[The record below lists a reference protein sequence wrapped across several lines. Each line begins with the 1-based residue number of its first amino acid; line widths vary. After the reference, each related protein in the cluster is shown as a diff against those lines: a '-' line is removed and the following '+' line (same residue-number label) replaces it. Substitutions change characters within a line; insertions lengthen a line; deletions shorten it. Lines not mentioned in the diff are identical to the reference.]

1 MLSAVVA
8 AVLCVANTAPAP
20 VAGKVTDWFRR
31 PQCTWCAGN
40 RGLEFAVG
48 QNTPVR
54 MSWPGT
60 VTFVGPVGAVPY
72 VVVEIDQVAAGIA
85 PERGG
90 LLATPLYEVMGGVNG
105 ALVTLGEVVNPLQVV
120 GYASQW
126 FYVGLRLGSRAENN
140 YLDPAVF
147 FGLTRPRARLISPTA
162 ARSFVAQGESGSS
175 LSPWL
180 SSRHR
185 PHGGMAGATNN
196 SSTRHCTVSLPVVA
210 SARRPV
216 S

>member
-1 MLSAVVA
+1 MLSAVFAVA
-8 AVLCVANTAPAP
+8 ICIANTAPAP

-60 VTFVGPVGAVPY
+60 VSFVGPVGGVPY

-90 LLATPLYEVMGGVNG
+90 QVATPLYEVMGGVNG
-105 ALVTLGEVVNPLQVV
+105 ALVALGEAVNPLQVV
-120 GYASQW
+120 GYAHQW
-126 FYVGLRLGSRAENN
+126 FYVGLRLGTRTAGS

-147 FGLTRPRARLISPTA
+147 FGLARPRARLVSPTV

-175 LSPWL
+175 LSSWL
-180 SSRHR
+180 SSSHR

-196 SSTRHCTVSLPVVA
+196 PTTRHCTVSLPVVA

>member
-1 MLSAVVA
+1 MLSAVFAV
-8 AVLCVANTAPAP
+8 VLCVVNTAPAP

-54 MSWPGT
+54 MPWPGI
-60 VTFVGPVGAVPY
+60 VTFVGPVGGVPY

-90 LLATPLYEVMGGVNG
+90 QLVTPLYEVLGGVNG
-105 ALVTLGEVVNPLQVV
+105 PLVALGEAVNPLQVV
-120 GYASQW
+120 GYAHQW
-126 FYVGLRLGSRAENN
+126 FYVGLRLGARAENN

-147 FGLTRPRARLISPTA
+147 FGLTRPRARLVSPA
-162 ARSFVAQGESGSS
+162 VARSFVAQGESGSS
-175 LSPWL
+175 LSSWL
-180 SSRHR
+180 SSSHR
-185 PHGGMAGATNN
+185 PHDGMAGATNKQT
-196 SSTRHCTVSLPVVA
+196 TRHCTVSLPVVA

>member
-48 QNTPVR
+48 QKTPVR

-60 VTFVGPVGAVPY
+60 VTFVGPVGGVPY

-85 PERGG
+85 PDRGG
-90 LLATPLYEVMGGVNG
+90 QPDTPLYEVLGGVND
-105 ALVTLGEVVNPLQVV
+105 ALVTLGEAVNPLQVV
-120 GYASQW
+120 GDASQW
-126 FYVGLRLGSRAENN
+126 FYVGLRLGSRAEGN
-140 YLDPAVF
+140 YLDPAAF

-175 LSPWL
+175 LSSWL
-180 SSRHR
+180 SSSHR

>member
-1 MLSAVVA
+1 MLSAVFAVA
-8 AVLCVANTAPAP
+8 ICIANTAPAP

-60 VTFVGPVGAVPY
+60 VSFVGSVGGVPY

-90 LLATPLYEVMGGVNG
+90 QVATPLYEVMGGVNG
-105 ALVTLGEVVNPLQVV
+105 ALVALGEAVNPLQVV
-120 GYASQW
+120 GYAHQW
-126 FYVGLRLGSRAENN
+126 FYVGLRLGTRTAGS

-147 FGLTRPRARLISPTA
+147 FGLARPRARLVSPTV

-175 LSPWL
+175 LSSWL
-180 SSRHR
+180 SSSHR
-185 PHGGMAGATNN
+185 PHDGMAGATNK

>member
-1 MLSAVVA
+1 MLSAVLAV
-8 AVLCVANTAPAP
+8 VLCVATTAPAP

-54 MSWPGT
+54 MAWPGT
-60 VTFVGPVGAVPY
+60 VTFVGPVGGVPY
-72 VVVEIDQVAAGIA
+72 IVVEIDQLAAGIG
-85 PERGG
+85 PGSGG
-90 LLATPLYEVMGGVNG
+90 QLAAPLYKVMGGVNG
-105 ALVTLGEVVNPLQVV
+105 ALVAPGEAVYPLQVV
-120 GYASQW
+120 GDATQW
-126 FYVGLRLGSRAENN
+126 FYVGLRLGSRVESN

-147 FGLTRPRARLISPTA
+147 FGLTRPRARLISPSA
-162 ARSFVAQGESGSS
+162 ARSLVAQGESGSS

-185 PHGGMAGATNN
+185 PHGGMTGATNN

>member
-8 AVLCVANTAPAP
+8 VVLCAAQSAPVP
-20 VAGKVTDWFRR
+20 VAGKVTDWFRP

-60 VTFVGPVGAVPY
+60 VTFVGPVGGVPY
-72 VVVEIDQVAAGIA
+72 LVVEIDQVAAGIA
-85 PERGG
+85 TDGG
-90 LLATPLYEVMGGVNG
+90 APLVTPLYEVLGGVKG
-105 ALVTLGEVVNPLQVV
+105 ALVAPGEAVNPLQVV
-120 GYASQW
+120 GDADQW
-126 FYVGLRLGSRAENN
+126 FYVGLRLGSRTDGA
-140 YLDPAVF
+140 YLDPATF
-147 FGLTRPRARLISPTA
+147 FGLTRPRARLVSPNA
-162 ARSFVAQGESGSS
+162 ARSFVAQGDSGSS
-175 LSPWL
+175 LSSWL
-180 SSRHR
+180 SSSHR

>member
-1 MLSAVVA
+1 MLSAVF
-8 AVLCVANTAPAP
+8 AVVMCVANTAPAP

-40 RGLEFAVG
+40 RGLEFVVG

-54 MSWPGT
+54 MSWPGI
-60 VTFVGPVGAVPY
+60 VTFVGPVGGVPY

-90 LLATPLYEVMGGVNG
+90 QMVTPLYEVLGGVNG
-105 ALVTLGEVVNPLQVV
+105 ALVALGEAVNPLQVV
-120 GYASQW
+120 GYAHQW
-126 FYVGLRLGSRAENN
+126 FYVGLRLGSRAGGN

-147 FGLTRPRARLISPTA
+147 FGLTRPRARLVSPSV

-175 LSPWL
+175 LSSWL
-180 SSRHR
+180 SSSHR
-185 PHGGMAGATNN
+185 PHDGMAGATNK
-196 SSTRHCTVSLPVVA
+196 SLTRHCTVSLPVVA

>member
-1 MLSAVVA
+1 MLSAVFAVA
-8 AVLCVANTAPAP
+8 ICIANTAPAP

-60 VTFVGPVGAVPY
+60 VSFVGPVGGVPY

-85 PERGG
+85 TERGG
-90 LLATPLYEVMGGVNG
+90 QVASPLYEVMGGVNG
-105 ALVTLGEVVNPLQVV
+105 ALVAPGDAVNPLQVV
-120 GYASQW
+120 GYAHQW
-126 FYVGLRLGSRAENN
+126 LYVGLRLGTRTAGN

-147 FGLTRPRARLISPTA
+147 FGLTRPRARLVSPTV

-175 LSPWL
+175 LSSWL
-180 SSRHR
+180 SSSHR
-185 PHGGMAGATNN
+185 PHDGMAGATNK

>member
-1 MLSAVVA
+1 MLSAVF
-8 AVLCVANTAPAP
+8 AVVMCVANTASPP

-48 QNTPVR
+48 QNTPIR
-54 MSWPGT
+54 MSWAGV
-60 VTFVGPVGAVPY
+60 VTFVGPVGGVPY

-85 PERGG
+85 SERGG
-90 LLATPLYEVMGGVNG
+90 QMATPLYEVLGGVNG
-105 ALVTLGEVVNPLQVV
+105 ALVALGEAVNPLQVV
-120 GYASQW
+120 GYAHQW
-126 FYVGLRLGSRAENN
+126 FYVGLRLGSRAGGN

-147 FGLTRPRARLISPTA
+147 FGLTRPRARLVSPVV

-175 LSPWL
+175 LSSWL
-180 SSRHR
+180 SSSHR
-185 PHGGMAGATNN
+185 PHDGMAGATNK
-196 SSTRHCTVSLPVVA
+196 SLTRHCTVSLPVVA